1 MVDLTYRP
9 LEPTDL
15 PALTDI
21 VSDLEVVRQLGSW
34 PWPHDA
40 EFTASRCRS
49 HVGDGFVW
57 GIIRVGRLVGTIG
70 VTDGRMGY
78 SLRRD
83 HWGQGIMSK
92 AAQDAV
98 SHAFATPTR
107 DAIHADF
114 WADNAASA
122 RILTKLG
129 FAAISTEV
137 RHAKARDEPTV
148 LHMLLLTRDRWQRL
162 SNPR

>member
-21 VSDLEVVRQLGSW
+21 VSNWEVVRQLGSW

-40 EFTASRCRS
+40 EFTASRCKS

-57 GIIRVGRLVGTIG
+57 GIIHVGRLVGTNG
-70 VTDGRMGY
+70 VTDGRIGY

-83 HWGQGIMSK
+83 RWGRGIMSM

-98 SHAFATPTR
+98 SHAFSTPTLA
-107 DAIHADF
+107 AIHGDF
-114 WADNAASA
+114 WATMPL
-122 RILTKLG
+122 RPG
-129 FAAISTEV
+129 FSLNWAL
-137 RHAKARDEPTV
+137 RQFR
-148 LHMLLLTRDRWQRL
+148 
-162 SNPR
+162 PRSGMPKPATSRQCCTSCF